1 MTTAFATQIRNFKF
15 GHVLLVVITVA
26 VLQPLAPTAGAWGL
40 ADPVEPT
47 ITVSGDAE
55 VRAIPDEVIITAGIL
70 TRAKTVSAASEENDA
85 KVKALREFLKKQG
98 IDDKYISTTYMQIS
112 PIERREKNQSYSK
125 GMAQVQLP
133 PNSNPINDP
142 FSAAPDGSDELTVPQ
157 PVGYQVSRTYS
168 ITVSDVTKFE
178 GIYKGIV
185 NQGINMVSNVEFR
198 TSQLRKY
205 RDQAR
210 LMAVRAAREKATEM
224 AEALGAKLASVRTIQ
239 EQGNTGYRYSNYQAR
254 SDDPFG
260 ASETSSEIP
269 GQISI
274 TASVQVVFVLKEAE
288 L

>member
-26 VLQPLAPTAGAWGL
+26 VLQPMTPTAWGL
-40 ADPVEPT
+40 ADPVGPT

-112 PIERREKNQSYSK
+112 PIEQREKNQSYSK

-142 FSAAPDGSDELTVPQ
+142 FGAAPEGSDELTVPQ
-157 PVGYQVSRTYS
+157 PVGYQVNRTYS
-168 ITVSDVTKFE
+168 ITVTDVRKFE

-198 TSQLRKY
+198 TSHLRKH

-260 ASETSSEIP
+260 ASETPSEIP